1 MSTTTVTSQNTSAI
15 NKSDS
20 FDSFLCDVSGVTP
33 GPTLVANQSTS
44 ETTATNGSANST
56 ISSLEKEEKD
66 FFNQSINNGVT
77 DKGKLTKD
85 SILALYG
92 MNSFAAAPQPAFP
105 TQMPGTAAFGYA
117 PPQQPTNPQMFPN
130 MMIGGGPP
138 QMQQPDFFNFGT
150 RLPMQQGQFMNLN
163 HNNSNNNNFGNFASF
178 PGTSSTANP
187 YQQQFNTQKLN
198 EDNIKKI
205 ESLSLGFNNLK

>member
-1 MSTTTVTSQNTSAI
+1 MLGLSTTTVTSQNTGAI

-20 FDSFLCDVSGVTP
+20 FDSFLCDVSGVTT
-33 GPTLVANQSTS
+33 GPPLVANQNTS
-44 ETTATNGSANST
+44 ETAATNGSANST

-92 MNSFAAAPQPAFP
+92 MNSYAAAPQPAFP
-105 TQMPGTAAFGYA
+105 TMPGTAAFGYA
-117 PPQQPTNPQMFPN
+117 PPQQPPNPQMFPN
-130 MMIGGGPP
+130 MMIGGPP

-163 HNNSNNNNFGNFASF
+163 HNSNNNNFGNFASF